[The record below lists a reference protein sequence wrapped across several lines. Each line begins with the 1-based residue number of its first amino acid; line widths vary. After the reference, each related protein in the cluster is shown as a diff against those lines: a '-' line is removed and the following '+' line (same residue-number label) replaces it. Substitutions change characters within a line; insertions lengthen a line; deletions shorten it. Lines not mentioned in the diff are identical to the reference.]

1 LSLFGE
7 GNRKELRELVGV
19 LAETDLL
26 QWTKLQTGV
35 ELMFFNDMND
45 DANDFDSQS
54 VAFQFSNS
62 SEYLGYKMR
71 TLVGIA
77 IERRDFGGGDATTT
91 STTFV
96 TIYAGLR

>member
-1 LSLFGE
+1 M
-7 GNRKELRELVGV
+7 

-26 QWTKLQTGV
+26 QQTKLQTGV
-35 ELMFFNDMND
+35 ELMFFNDMNHNE
-45 DANDFDSQS
+45 NDFYSQS
-54 VAFQFSNS
+54 IAFQFSNS
-62 SEYLGYKMR
+62 SDYLGYNMR

-91 STTFV
+91 STSFV